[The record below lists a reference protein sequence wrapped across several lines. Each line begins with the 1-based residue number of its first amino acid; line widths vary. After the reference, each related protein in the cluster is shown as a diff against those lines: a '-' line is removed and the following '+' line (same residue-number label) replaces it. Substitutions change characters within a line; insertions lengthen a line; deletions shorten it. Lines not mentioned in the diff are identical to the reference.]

1 VRRRPAPSAACLLHP
16 RSTHTHTFTTRL
28 YRMALLPMRAGR
40 GQVGALLLAG
50 GQGTRLGSD
59 APKGC
64 YDIGLPSHKPLFQ
77 YHAEKVLGVRSL
89 AASALG
95 IHISEVRLPLLVMT
109 SDATDGP
116 TRRFWAERDHFGLP
130 EDQVSAEICAERRA
144 PRHHDATGSG
154 PRSNPDD
161 A

>member
-1 VRRRPAPSAACLLHP
+1 
-16 RSTHTHTFTTRL
+16 
-28 YRMALLPMRAGR
+28 MRTGR

-64 YDIGLPSHKPLFQ
+64 YDIALPSHKPLFQ

-89 AASALG
+89 AASTLG
-95 IHISEVRLPLLVMT
+95 MAVSDVRLPLLVMT
-109 SDATDGP
+109 SDATDEP
-116 TRRFWAERDHFGLP
+116 TRQFWADRDHFGLP
-130 EDQVSAEICAERRA
+130 EDQVFAEICGETCAKRRA
-144 PRHHDATGSG
+144 PRHRDETGSG
-154 PRSNPDD
+154 PR

>member
-1 VRRRPAPSAACLLHP
+1 
-16 RSTHTHTFTTRL
+16 
-28 YRMALLPMRAGR
+28 MRAGR

-130 EDQVSAEICAERRA
+130 EDQVFAEICAG
-144 PRHHDATGSG
+144 DALRGTTM
-154 PRSNPDD
+154 RPDPVLAQTLMTPD
-161 A
+161 GTLMTP